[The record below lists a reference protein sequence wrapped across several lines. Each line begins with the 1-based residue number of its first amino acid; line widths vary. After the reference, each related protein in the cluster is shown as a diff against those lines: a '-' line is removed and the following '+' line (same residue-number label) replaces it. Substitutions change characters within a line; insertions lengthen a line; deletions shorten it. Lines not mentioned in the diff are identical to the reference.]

1 MKIQE
6 FQSEKWMT
14 DHERKAIY
22 NLTDTSSDS
31 LTFEEVLTLDPTALQ
46 NLELDYGWITGDP
59 ALRKEIFSLYQ
70 NQEEDTLTLCC
81 GASQGNEMVMS
92 FLLKP
97 GDHVISFS
105 PGYQQFSTFPQWLGA
120 SSTVLPLRQEDWSI
134 DLKAFQKAI
143 TPQTKLVLLSN
154 PHNPT
159 GTWLDQKSLE
169 ALIAI
174 CRKNNIWILC
184 DEVYRDP
191 LGKDPSLSD
200 LYEKGIST
208 GSLSKQYGLAGLRT
222 GWIKGNQ
229 EVIEGVNTFRDYAM
243 ISTGP
248 LTERLASV
256 ALKNREKLAKH
267 SEKVIAQNKKVV
279 AKWLEQSA
287 YFSCHIPLKSPVGL
301 LKLPQ
306 NVSSVDFSLALLEET
321 GIFFVPGS
329 CFGLDG
335 YLRLSF
341 SKSHDNLP
349 LILENLEAFT
359 KDYVK
364 NQVFQSE
371 QS

>member
-14 DHERKAIY
+14 DYERKAIY
-22 NLTDTSSDS
+22 NLTDTSADS
-31 LTFEEVLTLDPTALQ
+31 LTFEELIAFDPVALQ
-46 NLELDYGWITGDP
+46 NLPLDYGWITGDP
-59 ALRKEIFSLYQ
+59 VLRKEIFSLYQ
-70 NQEEDTLTLCC
+70 DQREETLTLCC
-81 GASQGNEMVMS
+81 GASQGNELVMS

-105 PGYQQFSTFPQWLGA
+105 PGYQQFSTFPQWLQA
-120 SSTVLPLRQEDWSI
+120 SSTVLPLRQEDWLI
-134 DLKAFQKAI
+134 DLEAFKKAI
-143 TPQTKLVLLSN
+143 TPKTKLVLLSN

-159 GTWLDQKSLE
+159 GTWLNQKHLE
-169 ALIAI
+169 ELIAI
-174 CRKNNIWILC
+174 CREKDIWILC

-222 GWIKGNQ
+222 GWIKGNK
-229 EVIEGVNTFRDYAM
+229 EVIEGINTFRDYTM

-248 LTERLASV
+248 LTERLASI
-256 ALKNREKLAKH
+256 ALKNRKSLAQH
-267 SEKVIAQNKKVV
+267 SNEVIAQNKEIIS
-279 AKWLEQSA
+279 KWLEKSA
-287 YFSCHIPLKSPVGL
+287 YFSCKVPLKGPVGF

-306 NVSSVDFSLALLEET
+306 GISSVDFSLALLEET

-341 SKSHDNLP
+341 SKSHN
-349 LILENLEAFT
+349 NLEQILKKLEDFT
-359 KDYVK
+359 KDYIEK
-364 NQVFQSE
+364 K
-371 QS
+371 